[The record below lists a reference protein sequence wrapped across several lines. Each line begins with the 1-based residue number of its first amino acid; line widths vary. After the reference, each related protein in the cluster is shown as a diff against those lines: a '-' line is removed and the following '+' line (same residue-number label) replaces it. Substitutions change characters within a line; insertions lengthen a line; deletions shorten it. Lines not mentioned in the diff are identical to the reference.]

1 MKTKVN
7 VSAENSFNIMS
18 DFPEF
23 VDGPRYMELYN
34 EADPVSYTHLDVYK
48 RQDKARLQ
56 PPDRH
61 REPVHYRFC
70 TLSEPYGYT
79 DHDLSLIHIL
89 SPGNFWLLV
98 KVLQSK

>member
-34 EADPVSYTHLDVYK
+34 EADLSRNPNKSKDQLLYSDRRIQLTRDGVNPYVYPNVDWQDVIFK
-48 RQDKARLQ
+48 R
-56 PPDRH
+56 
-61 REPVHYRFC
+61 
-70 TLSEPYGYT
+70 
-79 DHDLSLIHIL
+79 
-89 SPGNFWLLV
+89 
-98 KVLQSK
+98 